1 MLCYFWMRK
10 MIMNRKAK
18 VVCST
23 RYIQHPINCWGSFR
37 TRDLLI
43 FKRWG
48 EVLAEPPIQ
57 ACELPLHF
65 EQQPGLV
72 QVIISWL
79 NCRFDR
85 DWIPP
90 AYFDRTPGIPHEG
103 TSTPLSPARAVHLPI
118 TRCLADNLEPRQDLE
133 AGRVK

>member
-43 FKRWG
+43 SSGGERSWQNHQFK
-48 EVLAEPPIQ
+48 LASFHCISSNSR
-57 ACELPLHF
+57 
-65 EQQPGLV
+65 GL
-72 QVIISWL
+72 
-79 NCRFDR
+79 
-85 DWIPP
+85 
-90 AYFDRTPGIPHEG
+90 Y
-103 TSTPLSPARAVHLPI
+103 
-118 TRCLADNLEPRQDLE
+118 
-133 AGRVK
+133 K